1 MEELIEGVRKFRA
14 QAFPERERL
23 FQSLAH
29 QQSPGTLFV
38 TCSDSRVVPEL
49 LTQRE
54 PGEMFV
60 IRNAG
65 NIVPAFGPQP
75 GGVSATVEYAVA
87 VLGVRDVVICGH
99 SDCGAMTAIAH
110 DHDLSHLPAVCGW
123 LHHADAAKT
132 VNAAHH
138 HASDGDKLA
147 SMVRQNVIAQLVN
160 LRTHPSVA
168 LALAQGKLALHGWVY
183 DIESGRIEALD
194 SHTGRFVPLV
204 GESDLAAVTA

>member
-1 MEELIEGVRKFRA
+1 MEELIEGFRKFRER
-14 QAFPERERL
+14 AFPEREDL

-38 TCSDSRVVPEL
+38 TCADSRVVPEL
-49 LTQRE
+49 ITQRE
-54 PGEMFV
+54 PGDMFV

-65 NIVPAFGPQP
+65 NIVPSFGPEP

-110 DHDLSHLPAVCGW
+110 DHDLSRLPAVCSW
-123 LHHADAAKT
+123 LHHADAAKA
-132 VNAAHH
+132 VNNAHH
-138 HASDGDKLA
+138 HASDADKLDG
-147 SMVRQNVIAQLVN
+147 MVHENIIAQLAN

-168 LALAQGKLALHGWVY
+168 LALAQGKLTLHGWVF

-194 SHTGRFVPLV
+194 HATGRFVPLADQLGAV
-204 GESDLAAVTA
+204 AA